1 MRERVALHAY
11 GAQGDPMAEPMKLS
25 TTFWG
30 DDLLFE
36 GDLSLSLRVLPA
48 GARITRAVA
57 TLAPA
62 GSALRPGPLFEEVF
76 PIDSNG
82 RGPFG
87 LLIQQEHAP
96 VATVVALG
104 ARRSVQRL
112 TVAGV
117 GTTIANGAFVQID
130 MGGLWMGVDRSGNL
144 TSATT
149 ADRRSYL
156 RNPDGTL
163 SLPGLTSER
172 FRLSHA
178 NPATTTAIG
187 VQQVTIRSYPSN
199 LQLRLGDLG
208 PVWFRLGDLR
218 DPVTTPDFAAML
230 DAFLQRNEPQDGVYL
245 VPLTLH
251 SDSLARLRVSLALEY
266 HLEQRLLPPQLSQAV
281 FPYAYGALPE
291 AAPVAL
297 EARLPLDARAI
308 PGATRAELSGRF
320 AASRVVHGSLR
331 ATTVADSVAIDAGQ
345 TLAHPIRLSA
355 PTLVDAID
363 LHLEATTATARLLVT
378 LQEDVGGKPWGP
390 SLFSEP
396 VKLELARP
404 AAGGGR
410 WASAPFATPFTF
422 QPDTTYWLVVTAA
435 EGEVQWAAA
444 PVDGLALLRTRDAG
458 LSYRQVR
465 SERLNAPLAGI
476 YRLRATPAQFR
487 QPLKLTVAEHE
498 VSLRDYDALG
508 QVAFRLDLPAVAA
521 AIDAALNDAARSQA
535 VRGQRIVN
543 GDFSAWTRH
552 ARRGRRD
559 ATPPLPLPLTPR
571 TSLSV
576 RPDGA
581 MLYLG
586 GAVVSPGNELPDV
599 RIQAV
604 VNSAPLRLGAHLPLR
619 TVVDDAEIT
628 IDPLAIAVA
637 PDGTLAYGV
646 GLVSGSFTD
655 FTNRPGLFRVDPR
668 SGALL
673 ATVMPANLAMPDGP
687 VFLAVDPAGR
697 DLYLA
702 SRAPASAG
710 TTTGA
715 AVTLHRLPA
724 TFTAETTLEALPIA
738 GAASSLDSMLIAPDG
753 QRAYLAVDGRIE
765 LVDLERWQWLG
776 SLPFSDKQRRL
787 AGMALSPDG
796 TRLYVL
802 QARGTTPSVLEVV
815 AFDTRRLETL
825 LVRAGAS
832 QQVTPTIEPAAG
844 SGMVGLNRLS
854 QHSRSRDPLAPAV
867 LGVALIDEHA
877 QGIDPW
883 LPMIATPDDSRLL
896 VVSARRA
903 HAEAPAHWQ
912 LHMIDT
918 DSYRL
923 HETIALAARPRD
935 LAVTPD
941 SRRAFVLTVSDA
953 QLPAA
958 QLQAL
963 ELDAWSLDEWA
974 LTAGRATPVAAAGSA
989 GLALRLGSPD
999 ADSALSQIVAIAG
1012 GQAYDLRFLARA
1024 AARGAEAELF
1034 WLDSTC
1040 GRLDQASIPLD
1051 PRSGAGLWPHLLRL
1065 TAPASAAW
1073 AELRFRVPIGN
1084 LALIDAVQLSA
1095 PPGATLN
1102 DDFAARVPAPDPG
1115 DPRRPLTRPDGSVVE
1130 LPAGWSLSPAD
1141 LSPDQIFAYVPP
1153 EIPGVIGI
1161 RPADGRPVV
1170 LSQRISLRAGEPL
1183 ILTVQARP
1191 YGPPGAQPATVEL
1204 RWQGST
1210 AAPLHLVIDGQ
1221 HFDTLSLGGNVP
1233 DGVSA
1238 AELLIS
1244 QPPGGI
1250 LLISRVALSQP
1261 ETVSVPLGFLAETA
1275 GELAVIDPVVAYD
1288 TGPRPATGV
1297 RPPPEPAQPTP
1308 RCTPTPP
1315 GAIPAP
1321 PGGPPQPGPDLL
1333 AEPARAGY
1341 CPCCESL
1348 HVLAEPALVT
1358 STCGMRGIAGTC
1370 PHSGT
1375 RVVIYG

>member
-1 MRERVALHAY
+1 
-11 GAQGDPMAEPMKLS
+11 MAEPMKLS

-36 GDLSLSLRVLPA
+36 GDLSLSLRALPA

-57 TLAPA
+57 TLAPT

-87 LLIQQEHAP
+87 LLIQQESAP

-112 TVAGV
+112 TVEGV
-117 GTTIANGAFVQID
+117 GTTIASGAFVQID

-144 TSATT
+144 TSANT

-156 RNPDGTL
+156 PDPHGTL
-163 SLPGLTSER
+163 SLPGLASER

-208 PVWFRLGDLR
+208 PVWFRLGELR

-245 VPLTLH
+245 VPFTLH

-266 HLEQRLLPPQLSQAV
+266 HLEQRLLPSQLSQAV

-291 AAPVAL
+291 APPVAL
-297 EARLPLDARAI
+297 EARLPFDARAI

-320 AASRVVHGSLR
+320 AASRVVHGPLR
-331 ATTVADSVAIDAGQ
+331 ATTVADRVAIDAGQ

-444 PVDGLALLRTRDAG
+444 PIDGLALLRTRDAG

-487 QPLKLTVAEHE
+487 QPLKLTVADHE
-498 VSLRDYDALG
+498 VSLHDYDALG
-508 QVAFRLDLPAVAA
+508 QVAFRLDLPAVAQ
-521 AIDAALNDAARSQA
+521 AIDAALNDAALDQA
-535 VRGQRIVN
+535 RRTERIVN

-552 ARRGRRD
+552 ERRGRRD

-619 TVVDDAEIT
+619 MGIGNEKIT
-628 IDPLAIAVA
+628 IDPLAIAFA
-637 PDGTLAYGV
+637 PDGTRAYGA
-646 GLVSGSFTD
+646 GLLRAGFTD
-655 FTNRPGLFRVDPR
+655 VTNQPGLFQLDPR

-673 ATVMPANLAMPDGP
+673 ATVIPPYLAMPDGP

-702 SRAPASAG
+702 SRVPSSA
-710 TTTGA
+710 GA

-724 TFTAETTLEALPIA
+724 AFNAETTLESLPIA
-738 GAASSLDSMLIAPDG
+738 ETAQSLDSMLIAPDG
-753 QRAYLAVDGRIE
+753 RRAYLAVDGRIE
-765 LVDLERWQWLG
+765 LVDLERWQRLG

-787 AGMALSPDG
+787 SGMALSPDG

-802 QARGTTPSVLEVV
+802 QARGAAPSVLAVV

-825 LVRAGAS
+825 LVRAGAP
-832 QQVTPTIEPAAG
+832 QQVTPTIEPAA
-844 SGMVGLNRLS
+844 SIGMVGLNRLS
-854 QHSRSRDPLAPAV
+854 QHRRSRDPLAPAV
-867 LGVALIDEHA
+867 LGVALIDEQA

-923 HETIALAARPRD
+923 HETIVLAARPRD

-941 SRRAFVLTVSDA
+941 SRRAFVLTISDA

-958 QLQAL
+958 QLQAF

-974 LTAGRATPVAAAGSA
+974 LTAGRAAPVAAVGSA
-989 GLALRLGSPD
+989 GPALRLGSPD

-1012 GQAYDLRFLARA
+1012 GQAYELRFLARA

-1034 WLDSTC
+1034 WLNRTC
-1040 GRLDQASIPLD
+1040 GRLDQASLPLD
-1051 PRSGAGLWPHLLRL
+1051 PRSGAGLWPHLLRF
-1065 TAPASAAW
+1065 TAPAGAAW

-1102 DDFAARVPAPDPG
+1102 DDFAVRVPAPDPV
-1115 DPRRPLTRPDGSVVE
+1115 DPRRPLTRLDGSVVE

-1141 LSPDQIFAYVPP
+1141 LPPDQIFVYAPP
-1153 EIPGVIGI
+1153 ELPGVIGI
-1161 RPADGRPVV
+1161 MPADGRPVV

-1204 RWQGST
+1204 RWQGNT
-1210 AAPLHLVIDGQ
+1210 AAPLRLVIDGQ

-1250 LLISRVALSQP
+1250 LLINRVALSQP
-1261 ETVSVPLGFLAETA
+1261 ETLSIPLGFLAETA
-1275 GELAVIDPVVAYD
+1275 GELAVIDPVIAYD
-1288 TGPRPATGV
+1288 TGPRPVTGA
-1297 RPPPEPAQPTP
+1297 RPTPEPAQPTP

-1315 GAIPAP
+1315 GAIPPP

-1333 AEPARAGY
+1333 AEPASAGY

-1348 HVLAEPALVT
+1348 HVLAEPELVT
-1358 STCGMRGIAGTC
+1358 SACGMRGIAGTC

-1375 RVVIYG
+1375 RVVIYP